1 MSRLATN
8 KLRGEFLKKLGD
20 CVGKRDGGGVGGWG
34 GWGLSQGN
42 LVLPTEQ
49 KYIL

>member
-20 CVGKRDGGGVGGWG
+20 CVGKRDGGGGVGGG
-34 GWGLSQGN
+34 GVRG
-42 LVLPTEQ
+42 VYH
-49 KYIL
+49 KVI